1 MSPTPSLGYN
11 RIQQASASPQ
21 IYAKQVVTMTRDRCE
36 FSREESVSLRRSVS
50 RWYDLYRGYVRA
62 RSQPF
67 RNQVHLPLL
76 FSAIEA
82 GIAIKHG
89 LLTGQKPYV
98 EFIPT
103 AFEDT
108 GPARKATQL
117 VQQQF
122 DDSETEKKLKVLM
135 RMGDITGC
143 APYQW
148 SWRYLKNLRPQ
159 RVPDINDPTGMAYQV
174 INSEIVDFDGPWWEP
189 VDILDWYPEPG
200 KPDIR
205 TMGWCIRRFWMD
217 LDDVEALMQSGVYDQ
232 SAFAELSQAQMSDET
247 STEFENRRAAPGGLR
262 WSMPN
267 VQQLDKYAKPVEIL
281 EMYGN
286 VPAEMVPEDGFRN
299 RLITVANG
307 VALLRNVGNPIWANG
322 LPFGV
327 YTPTEDPYMVYGIG
341 KVEPNDKLQAT
352 ASRFASQKLD
362 AMDFAIDP
370 MFAYNQLANVQTGKL
385 YARPGGLVGGD
396 GNPSEWLQPIQ
407 TDLRGLQQCMAEIEQ
422 LWRWMQFGTGI
433 TEEAIGMGGG
443 AGSDRQTAR
452 EFLGKMENVQR
463 RIVSETLDCARQ
475 VLMPLADAFRAMDN
489 QFLSFPKQ
497 VRMLGQNAIIDPQ
510 TGMPSP
516 PDQSVT
522 LEDVIRRYDMRPA
535 SATSLIGRSAKQQNF
550 MLLLQAIGSVPPLM
564 MMTNWQTV
572 GRTLWTVF
580 EENNPDEFIIPM
592 TPQQQLLIQMAQM
605 MTGQKPADSGNPNE
619 GASGAPSQ
627 PNAPN
632 DVMDQMMR
640 PEGGFNMGG
649 GPSGASGQQGP

>member
-1 MSPTPSLGYN
+1 MPTPSIGYG
-11 RIQQASASPQ
+11 RVPVASSDPKS
-21 IYAKQVVTMTRDRCE
+21 YAKQIVTMVRDRCE

-76 FSAIEA
+76 FSAIES

-98 EFIPT
+98 EFQPGGP
-103 AFEDT
+103 EDSAA
-108 GPARKATQL
+108 ARRTTSL
-117 VQQQF
+117 IQQQM
-122 DDSETEKKLKVLM
+122 DDSESEKKLKILM
-135 RMGDITGC
+135 RMGDITGI
-143 APYQW
+143 APYTW
-148 SWRYLKNLRPQ
+148 SWRYLKNRRPQ
-159 RVPDINDPTGMAYQV
+159 RMPDPMDPTGMAYQV
-174 INSEIVDFDGPWWEP
+174 INQDIIDFDGPWWEP
-189 VDILDWYPEPG
+189 VDVLDWYPEPG

-217 LDDVEALMQSGVYDQ
+217 LDDVQALMQSGVYDT
-232 SAFAELSQAQMSDET
+232 SAWDEVSMAQMSDET

-267 VQQLDKYAKPVEIL
+267 VQQLDRYAKPVEVL
-281 EMYGN
+281 ELYGN
-286 VPAEMVPEDGFRN
+286 VPSELVPEDGFRN

-307 VALLRNVGNPIWANG
+307 VALLRNVPNPIWANG

-396 GNPSEWLQPIQ
+396 GPPGEWIQPIT

-433 TEEAIGMGGG
+433 TEEAIGMSGG
-443 AGSDRQTAR
+443 GSDRQTAR

-475 VLMPLADAFRAMDN
+475 VLLPLADAFRAMN
-489 QFLSFPKQ
+489 SQFLPFPKM
-497 VRMLGQNAIIDPQ
+497 VRMLGESATIDPA
-510 TGMPSP
+510 TGMPIAI
-516 PDQSVT
+516 DQSVT
-522 LEDVIRRYDMRPA
+522 LQDVIAHYDMRPA

-550 MLLLQAIGSVPPLM
+550 MLLLQSIAAVQPLT

-572 GRTLWTVF
+572 GREMWRVF
-580 EENNPDEFIIPM
+580 EYNNAEEFLIPM
-592 TPQQQLLIQMAQM
+592 NPQQQLMIQMAQM
-605 MTGQKPADSGNPNE
+605 MSGQAPPSSQGDESGQ
-619 GASGAPSQ
+619 GGAPGS
-627 PNAPN
+627 PTEANAPG
-632 DVMDQMMR
+632 DVMDQAMR
-640 PEGGFNMGG
+640 PEGAYNLGG
-649 GPSGASGQQGP
+649 GPSAGNIQRA